1 MQECM
6 LAKDVIAQL
15 QTIGDME
22 EWEIFVA
29 MHLLGSQGA
38 SETDPQDKLTD
49 STAMIKALLH
59 RYAEKFQVE
68 EKAEFLKAMH
78 IPSAWVSEAS
88 AVWAKYCNDT
98 EGIYFTWHLS
108 SKANEGFHDD

>member
-15 QTIGDME
+15 QTVGDME

-29 MHLLGSQGA
+29 MHLLGSQDAA
-38 SETDPQDKLTD
+38 SDSDLQDKSTD

-88 AVWAKYCNDT
+88 AVWAKYCKDT
-98 EGIYFTWHLS
+98 EGIALLTFFP
-108 SKANEGFHDD
+108 EI